1 MQLSTVRTPTR
12 QMVVECRGGNRHP
25 TLLSAPLLP
34 KSNPRHREGCAT
46 AAITATFL
54 RQVTFGHKLVPDR
67 KRVQQRV
74 GKSRVWRYVLP
85 PLAECRAAF
94 ETWIGAQIDW
104 TGDDDYFDILELL

>member
-1 MQLSTVRTPTR
+1 MPGILGSYSGTLSQRMVR
-12 QMVVECRGGNRHP
+12 
-25 TLLSAPLLP
+25 L
-34 KSNPRHREGCAT
+34 
-46 AAITATFL
+46 I
-54 RQVTFGHKLVPDR
+54 

-104 TGDDDYFDILELL
+104 TGDDDDSDILELL